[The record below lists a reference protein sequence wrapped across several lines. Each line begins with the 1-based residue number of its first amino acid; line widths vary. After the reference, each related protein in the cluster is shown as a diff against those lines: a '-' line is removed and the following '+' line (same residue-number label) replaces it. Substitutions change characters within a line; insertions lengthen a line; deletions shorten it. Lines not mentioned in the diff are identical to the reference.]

1 MKHTNSTYAII
12 GSNEKCLTRTNKCF
26 WKDPNDVLNAVRTRS
41 QLENLTITHWKTID
55 RNFKQKIKM
64 IINNCVVK
72 FKEKAIEIIIE
83 PFTDR
88 CLDKKKKIVDFFIVL
103 FNMGFYV
110 YC

>member
-1 MKHTNSTYAII
+1 
-12 GSNEKCLTRTNKCF
+12 
-26 WKDPNDVLNAVRTRS
+26 
-41 QLENLTITHWKTID
+41 
-55 RNFKQKIKM
+55 M

-88 CLDKKKKIVDFFIVL
+88 CLDKNKKIVDFFIVL